1 MAGRHIARRRPLPSE
16 PWRRAALKAGAS
28 VLALGAGAALVI
40 APPAVAAD
48 RSFDAVAS
56 AYGINNGIS
65 NPSLPLNLVL
75 TGSGPASSAHLT
87 SFGGSDAFAS
97 FPYPGDTFVGLP
109 GLASGVFGVP
119 FPNYPLYV
127 ATSAGDEPRS
137 VNFPG
142 IALSSRS
149 DALVAESRA
158 LVGADVSGFDSNS
171 RIGVEGDDG
180 VTSRASTV
188 FKTLQFGDYLTL
200 SGVRSLAKVVANGS
214 TGDLTRTSELS
225 IGAINVPGL
234 KIDIPEQTPGTVPLP
249 VPVPGL
255 GQVPPLEFPPM
266 PIPQGGTTLGAPNL
280 GFTNGVFTV
289 TAPGQ
294 EGQRYAIPSEPVI
307 KAFADQGMTVTFQ
320 QAFETR
326 NGIVA
331 PAITFATDFPAPPEN
346 PYFNGIT
353 HATYTLGGS
362 FAEVAFDVIDA
373 GTGLAPAGSGTDSGL
388 GAGLD
393 AATIPG
399 AVAPGLLPSTEQAAL
414 GLTPSQVVGQTAG
427 QTMLGTAQRANLVAL
442 RSPALVADTQN
453 IYLAVV
459 AIALTVF
466 VAGTGLR
473 RLGVLRPWTS

>member
-1 MAGRHIARRRPLPSE
+1 MAGRHLRRRPE
-16 PWRRAALKAGAS
+16 WRRAALKAGAS
-28 VLALGAGAALVI
+28 VLALGAGAALVV

-56 AYGINNGIS
+56 AYGVNNGIS

-87 SFGGSDAFAS
+87 SLGGSDAFAS
-97 FPYPGDTFVGLP
+97 FPYPGDTAVGFP
-109 GLASGVFGVP
+109 GLASGIFGVS

-137 VNFPG
+137 VNYPG

-149 DALVAESRA
+149 DALVSEARA
-158 LVGADVSGFDSNS
+158 LVGSDVSGFDSNS
-171 RIGVEGDDG
+171 RIGVGGDDG
-180 VTSRASTV
+180 VTSQASTV

-200 SGVRSLAKVVANGS
+200 SGVRSLAKVVADGY

-225 IGAINVPGL
+225 IGAINVSGL
-234 KIDIPEQTPGTVPLP
+234 KVDIPEQTPGTVPLP
-249 VPVPGL
+249 VPIPGL

-266 PIPQGGTTLGAPNL
+266 PIPQGGTTLAAPNL

-289 TAPGQ
+289 TVPGQ
-294 EGQRYAIPSEPVI
+294 EGKRYAIPSEPVI
-307 KAFADQGMTVTFQ
+307 KAFADQGLTVTFQ

-326 NGIVA
+326 NGVVA

-346 PYFNGIT
+346 PYYNGIT
-353 HATYTLGGS
+353 NASYTLGGS
-362 FAEVAFDVIDA
+362 FAEIAFDVFDTDA
-373 GTGLAPAGSGTDSGL
+373 GLVGTDSGIPAGTNAGV
-388 GAGLD
+388 GAALD
-393 AATIPG
+393 AAAVPG
-399 AVAPGLLPSTEQAAL
+399 AVAPGLLPSTTPAAL
-414 GLTPSQVVGQTAG
+414 GLTPGQTSLSSAK
-427 QTMLGTAQRANLVAL
+427 RANLVAL
-442 RSPALVADTQN
+442 RSPALTADTQN

-459 AIALTVF
+459 AIAITVF

>member
-1 MAGRHIARRRPLPSE
+1 LG
-16 PWRRAALKAGAS
+16 

-87 SFGGSDAFAS
+87 SVGGSDAFAS

-109 GLASGVFGVP
+109 GLASGVFGVS
-119 FPNYPLYV
+119 FPSYPLYV

-137 VNFPG
+137 VNYPG

-171 RIGVEGDDG
+171 RIGVQGDDG
-180 VTSRASTV
+180 VVSQASTV

-200 SGVRSLAKVVANGS
+200 SGVRSLAKVVADGS
-214 TGDLTRTSELS
+214 TGKLTRSSELS

-234 KIDIPEQTPGTVPLP
+234 KLDIPEQTPGTVPLP

-255 GQVPPLEFPPM
+255 GQVPPLQFPPM
-266 PIPQGGTTLGAPNL
+266 PVPQGGTTLAAPNL

-289 TAPGQ
+289 AIPGQ
-294 EGQRYAIPSEPVI
+294 EGQRYAVPSESVI
-307 KAFADQGMTVTFQ
+307 KAFADQGMKVTFQ

-326 NGIVA
+326 NGVVA
-331 PAITFATDFPAPPEN
+331 PAITFETDFPAFPEN
-346 PYFNGIT
+346 PYYNGPT

-362 FAEVAFDVIDA
+362 FAEVAFDVIDFGSGLA
-373 GTGLAPAGSGTDSGL
+373 GTTPAGTDAGV

-393 AATIPG
+393 AAAVPG

-414 GLTPSQVVGQTAG
+414 GLTPTQTFLPA
-427 QTMLGTAQRANLVAL
+427 AQRANLVAL